1 MLANYLWATYRSGN
15 MNRDEIEAALGRHA
29 AGMRG
34 SKRRTPIAPTEREE
48 GTKPGNHPLVTLLM
62 VVLMGVLVLA
72 LLAWAAWQ

>member
-1 MLANYLWATYRSGN
+1 
-15 MNRDEIEAALGRHA
+15 MNRDEIQAALGRHA

-62 VVLMGVLVLA
+62 VVLMGVLILA
-72 LLAWAAWQ
+72 VLAWAAWQ

>member
-1 MLANYLWATYRSGN
+1 

-34 SKRRTPIAPTEREE
+34 GKRRTRITPTEREE

-62 VVLMGVLVLA
+62 AVLMGVLALV
-72 LLAWAAWQ
+72 LLARAAWQ